1 MQSSKSSYE
10 GTQSDKAI
18 EHESANDKS
27 LSQNKDASVISSA
40 SEALMAGV
48 EGRRSAKLGFS
59 GSGFDGGSSS
69 DTFSESGSVQ
79 TASKKSNDSANAK
92 KPNQKL
98 GMVIAFAFAVIAAI
112 VLAIFIAL
120 VVVLV

>member
-10 GTQSDKAI
+10 QAQSGATT
-18 EHESANDKS
+18 ENESANDKN
-27 LSQNKDASVISSA
+27 LSQSKDASAISSA

-59 GSGFDGGSSS
+59 GSDFGGSSSS
-69 DTFSESGSVQ
+69 DTFSRSGFAQ
-79 TASKKSNDSANAK
+79 AANKKSNDPANTK

-98 GMVIAFAFAVIAAI
+98 GMVIAFAFAIIAAI